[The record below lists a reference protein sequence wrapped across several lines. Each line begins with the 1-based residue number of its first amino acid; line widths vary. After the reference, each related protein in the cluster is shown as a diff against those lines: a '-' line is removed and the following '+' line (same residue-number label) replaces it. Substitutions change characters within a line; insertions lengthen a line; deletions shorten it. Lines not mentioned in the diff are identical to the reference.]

1 MRALTVTDLVASYGQ
16 GAVLHG
22 VGLSVKAGEVIVVL
36 GVNGAGK
43 TTLLRA
49 ITGLMPKIQGTVD
62 VDGVQVQGLSPADIL
77 RHGVAHVPQ
86 GRGTF
91 ASLSVEEN
99 LRVGGLTRNKEAV
112 DSDINRWY
120 ERIPWLA
127 NRRGQAAG
135 SLSGGEQ
142 QMLAVAR
149 AFMSN
154 PKYVLLDEPSLG
166 LAPKIIEQIYDTL
179 REIQQEFKIGM
190 VIVEQFAD
198 FALEIASA
206 GFVMESGVIVGQ
218 GSADEL
224 AHSDS
229 IRQAYLGA

>member
-16 GAVLHG
+16 GVVLHG
-22 VGLSVKAGEVIVVL
+22 VSLSVEAGEVVVVL

-49 ITGLMPKIQGTVD
+49 ITGLMSKIQGTVD

-99 LRVGGLTRNKEAV
+99 LRVGGLTRSKEAV
-112 DSDINRWY
+112 DSDIDRWY
-120 ERIPWLA
+120 ERIPWLV

-179 REIQQEFKIGM
+179 REIQQELKIGM
-190 VIVEQFAD
+190 LIVEQFAD

-206 GFVMESGVIVGQ
+206 GFVMESGVIVAH
-218 GSADEL
+218 GSAKEL

>member
-16 GAVLHG
+16 GVVLHG
-22 VGLSVKAGEVIVVL
+22 VSLSVEAGEVVVVL

-49 ITGLMPKIQGTVD
+49 ITGLMSKIQGTVD

-99 LRVGGLTRNKEAV
+99 LRVGGLTRSKEAV

-179 REIQQEFKIGM
+179 REIQQELKIGM
-190 VIVEQFAD
+190 LIVEQFAD

-206 GFVMESGVIVGQ
+206 GFVMESGVIVAH
-218 GSADEL
+218 GSAKEL